1 MSQPVFLD
9 LSKIKFP
16 VTAMISILHRI
27 SGVALFL
34 AMPFILAFLYLVTK
48 SEMSFSFFLTYAE
61 YTWVKVIYLLIL
73 FALSY
78 HALAGLRHM
87 YHDFSHDHSLQ
98 SSRASAWIVLIFS
111 ILAFIAL
118 TFRMFFLG

>member
-1 MSQPVFLD
+1 MSKPVFLD

-16 VTAMISILHRI
+16 VTAIISILHRI

-48 SEMSFSFFLTYAE
+48 SEISFSYFLEYAAC
-61 YTWVKVIYLLIL
+61 TWVKVIYLLIL

-87 YHDFSHDHSLQ
+87 YHDFSHDHSLH
-98 SSRASAWIVLIFS
+98 SSRVSAWIVLVLS
-111 ILAFIAL
+111 VLAFIAL
-118 TFRMFFLG
+118 TFRMFS